1 SRNDDAQSSS
11 VVSTDAPAIHD
22 PPNHGGPWI
31 QKSKENAT
39 VMLVLKSETD
49 LDTARTIM
57 GAVEENCFISN
68 SITAKVK
75 LAPQFRVR
83 SGSAS

>member
-39 VMLVLKSETD
+39 VMLVWLWFRSPPVAAKMMRTSE
-49 LDTARTIM
+49 
-57 GAVEENCFISN
+57 
-68 SITAKVK
+68 
-75 LAPQFRVR
+75 PPH
-83 SGSAS
+83 